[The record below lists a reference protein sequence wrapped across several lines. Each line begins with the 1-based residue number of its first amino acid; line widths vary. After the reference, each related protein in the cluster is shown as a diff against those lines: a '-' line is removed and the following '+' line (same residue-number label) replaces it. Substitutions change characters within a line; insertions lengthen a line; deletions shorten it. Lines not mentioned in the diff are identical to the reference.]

1 MNEYERR
8 KRAREAVASNY
19 ADHIRRQGG
28 SPQHDEIQRYV
39 NERAAS
45 IDAKKD
51 RGKGR

>member
-8 KRAREAVASNY
+8 KRAREVVANNY
-19 ADHIRRQGG
+19 ADHVRRQGG
-28 SPQHDEIQRYV
+28 MPKHDEIQRYV
-39 NERAAS
+39 NERAAL

>member
-8 KRAREAVASNY
+8 KRAREVVASNY
-19 ADHIRRQGG
+19 AEHIRRQGG
-28 SPQHDEIQRYV
+28 IPKHDDIQRYV

-51 RGKGR
+51 RGKGK